1 MAELLQVVRCSGI
14 RTDSLGEYLAGLGV
28 LAAVSQQWPNARG
41 CWRDG
46 GFVLSGPE
54 LSAAEVLDFLEKDWQ
69 PTKYERW
76 WKGKKELAPVRS
88 RAALAQVRL
97 LDCHVVS
104 RGERNVYNPVL
115 GSGGNVGRRDFAQ
128 VAEACRQMRLDAQ
141 SRGWLEHTLLGKADI
156 ELPDLPSTGTWFV
169 HANKVFNSGR
179 AASREGQLSPWSYLF
194 AMEGALL
201 LSGSVNKRLNVV
213 ARPYGA
219 FPFVTEPPAPGDAG
233 ELGTARAEFWGPDWE
248 RPALL
253 LEVKDL
259 MQRGLARVGA
269 RAARTP
275 ADFATAAMTAGA
287 QAGLAGFHR
296 FQLRQTTSG
305 NTYESIGAGRVEIGD
320 GVKEAEALLKLADWI
335 DGLPRDEVSQKTKR
349 FVGLK
354 GPVEKALVG
363 LAERP
368 QEAENWQRLLL
379 TAADVQLRMDRNRGL
394 RQGSPV
400 LKELDESL
408 WRRGWGSAE
417 SIAAQPENL
426 AAALARCIAG
436 LRSGPYPVFHNIF
449 GVADGD
455 RRFGKESTASAV
467 WSGGNGFTVL
477 ADVLERRLVDAG
489 RSERGTSPTGQR
501 AAPEGSGPTAKAG
514 WIEAFLS
521 GGVDADEVSRLLPAF
536 SMVRFWRR
544 RAQAGEGVRRG
555 RSPEYRL
562 QALLR
567 PLFLSEKVQLLGEG
581 EVLEPKAGRARAVIA
596 AVRGGHWE
604 RAVEIAEQT
613 YRSVSLRIVHVP
625 EVEVDAERIAASLL
639 IPMAPVEACREFVR
653 IWMAP
658 QAEASKRK

>member
-1 MAELLQVVRCSGI
+1 MSELLQVVRCSGI
-14 RTDSLGEYLAGLGV
+14 RADSLGEYLAGLGV
-28 LAAVSQQWPNARG
+28 LKAVSRRWPNARG
-41 CWRDG
+41 CWREG
-46 GFVLSGPE
+46 CFVLAGAG
-54 LSAAEVLDFLEKDWQ
+54 LSPAAVLDFLGREWQ

-76 WKGKKELAPVRS
+76 WKGQKELAPVRS
-88 RAALAQVRL
+88 RASLAQVRL

-104 RGERNVYNPVL
+104 RGARNVYNPVL

-128 VAEACRQMRLDAQ
+128 VAEACRMLRGEAQ
-141 SRGWLEHTLLGKADI
+141 ATGWLEHSLFGRADV

-179 AASREGQLSPWSYLF
+179 AVSREGQLSPWSYLF

-201 LSGSVNKRLNVV
+201 LAGSVNKRLNVV

-219 FPFVTEPPAPGDAG
+219 FPFVTEAPAPGDAG

-253 LEVKDL
+253 MELKDL
-259 MQRGLARVGA
+259 LQRGLARVGT

-287 QAGLAGFHR
+287 QAGLTGFHR

-320 GVKEAEALLKLADWI
+320 GVKEAEALQKLADWI
-335 DGLPRDEVSQKTKR
+335 DRLPRDEASQKTKR

-354 GPVEKALVG
+354 GPVEKALVR
-363 LAERP
+363 LAEHP
-368 QEAENWQRLLL
+368 HETENWQKLLL

-394 RQGSPV
+394 RQGAPV
-400 LKELDESL
+400 LKDLDESL
-408 WRRGWGSAE
+408 WRRGWGPTATGGS
-417 SIAAQPENL
+417 QPENL
-426 AAALARCIAG
+426 AAALALCIAG
-436 LRSGPYPVFHNIF
+436 LRDGPYPVFQNIF
-449 GVADGD
+449 GVADGE
-455 RRFGKESTASAV
+455 RKFGKESTAAAV
-467 WSGGNGFTVL
+467 WSSGNGFAVL
-477 ADVLERRLVDAG
+477 ADLLERRLVDAG
-489 RSERGTSPTGQR
+489 RSEGKM
-501 AAPEGSGPTAKAG
+501 AAGPESAAAKLGPTAEAG

-536 SMVRFWRR
+536 SMVKFWRGR
-544 RAQAGEGVRRG
+544 TRDWKSTRRG
-555 RSPEYRL
+555 CSPEYRM

-567 PLFLSEKVQLLGEG
+567 PLFLSEKFQFKERG
-581 EVLEPKAGRARAVIA
+581 EVLEPRAGRARAVLA

-604 RAVEIAEQT
+604 RAFEIAEQT
-613 YRSVSLRIVHVP
+613 YRSVSLRIVRMP
-625 EVEVDAERIAASLL
+625 EVEVDGDHIAASLL
-639 IPMAPVEACREFVR
+639 IPMAAPVVRAEFER

-658 QAEASKRK
+658 QAEAIERK